1 MSSDDEDEEPVRE
14 PVEAGDIVLFTRFG
28 NGVSSELVGR
38 LGVLLETNE
47 TRRWIHAFDEDEPVR
62 RRCVR
67 VRADNGETVGA
78 RIDQL
83 ECWCNT
89 GTTLPEVLVHLRTTE
104 ASQEQGRQLRERATD
119 ARRVV
124 EDLIEKLR
132 QTPR

>member
-62 RRCVR
+62 R
-67 VRADNGETVGA
+67 AGQA
-78 RIDQL
+78 R
-83 ECWCNT
+83 
-89 GTTLPEVLVHLRTTE
+89 
-104 ASQEQGRQLRERATD
+104 S
-119 ARRVV
+119 ARRHPDPGDHAR
-124 EDLIEKLR
+124 EP
-132 QTPR
+132 TPCRFDFQPTVWLCNGSPR